1 MSENFKVD
9 IVNPD
14 SSFFSNDNVKEI
26 IVPAVEGD
34 MGILRDHISIISF
47 LKPGFIILT
56 TNEGLEKFYVEDGII
71 EFKDNILSILTSTIM
86 DLKNID
92 KTFVDNNIK
101 DAEKQLENPDL
112 NDQARFLMSQ
122 KVDVFAGQIGLHF
135 GAF

>member
-71 EFKDNILSILTSTIM
+71 EFKDNILSILTSSIM
-86 DLKNID
+86 DLNNID

-122 KVDVFAGQIGLHF
+122 KVDVLRTIN
-135 GAF
+135 

>member
-71 EFKDNILSILTSTIM
+71 EFKDNILSILTSSIM

-101 DAEKQLENPDL
+101 DAEKQLENSDL

-122 KVDVFAGQIGLHF
+122 KINVLRTIN
-135 GAF
+135 

>member
-56 TNEGLEKFYVEDGII
+56 SNEGLEKFYVEDGII

-122 KVDVFAGQIGLHF
+122 KVDVLRTIN
-135 GAF
+135 

>member
-71 EFKDNILSILTSTIM
+71 EFKDNILSILTSSIM

-122 KVDVFAGQIGLHF
+122 KVDVLRTIN
-135 GAF
+135 

>member
-86 DLKNID
+86 NLKNID

-122 KVDVFAGQIGLHF
+122 KVDVLRTIN
-135 GAF
+135 

>member
-122 KVDVFAGQIGLHF
+122 KIDVLRTIN
-135 GAF
+135 

>member
-26 IVPAVEGD
+26 IIPAVEGD

-122 KVDVFAGQIGLHF
+122 KVDVLRTIN
-135 GAF
+135 